1 MEIIELLLDENSE
14 LAGIEAISI
23 VKNGAIE
30 SDFIAL
36 KSEQIKLAEVD
47 KERKILMGAALIPN
61 KPIYRKQGDKE
72 FYVFFSKETI
82 KKASQL
88 FFMNGNQNNATLE
101 HQMSL
106 SGLSVVESWL
116 VEDTEM
122 DKSKLYDLNLPVG
135 TWAISMKVD
144 NDEIWN
150 EFVKTGMVNGFS
162 IEGYFVDKADVKT
175 KTEETKMSEEKA
187 NEKLEEIKKLF
198 TVKSS
203 NT

>member
-1 MEIIELLLDENSE
+1 MEIIELLLDEKSE

-23 VKNGAIE
+23 VKNGGIE

-36 KSEQIKLAEVD
+36 KSEKIKLAEVD

-72 FYVFFSKETI
+72 YYVFFSKETI

-88 FFMNGNQNNATLE
+88 FFVNGNQNNATLE

-122 DKSKLYDLNLPVG
+122 DKSKLYDLDLPVG

-198 TVKSS
+198 
-203 NT
+203 NQ